1 MARPTPT
8 RADSGASWAR
18 LAAARRVRTPRAS
31 IANTISGATRISGTA
46 QPSVLEGS
54 KWKPVLVR
62 VLAAGE
68 AVAAAEAAAA

>member
-1 MARPTPT
+1 
-8 RADSGASWAR
+8 
-18 LAAARRVRTPRAS
+18 
-31 IANTISGATRISGTA
+31 
-46 QPSVLEGS
+46 VLEGS